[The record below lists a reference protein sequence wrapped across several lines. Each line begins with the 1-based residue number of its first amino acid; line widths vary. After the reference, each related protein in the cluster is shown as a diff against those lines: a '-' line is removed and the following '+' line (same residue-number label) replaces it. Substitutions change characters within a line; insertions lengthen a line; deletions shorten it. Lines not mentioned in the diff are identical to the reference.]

1 MGTDGWMGG
10 WIFQWTH
17 GWVDGCVNERMARR
31 MDGAHKIP
39 EAFCSS
45 LSSELSY
52 SSCLFPEPS
61 NRRLNFQV
69 CLMWGWAAGMDRY
82 GCVSSLPPAVLG
94 NRDPCPLERALTR
107 PVRQPPGPPAELTQ
121 NKAWAVSVEPPHPL
135 NWAYIYVTLQD
146 WWRPDVTKQWF
157 GQPWNAEIPS
167 WTIFMA
173 AHIQQ
178 PLLKS

>member
-1 MGTDGWMGG
+1 MNGWMNISMDSWMSRWMCEWTDGSTDGWSPQDP
-10 WIFQWTH
+10 WSILFFSKF
-17 GWVDGCVNERMARR
+17 RA
-31 MDGAHKIP
+31 
-39 EAFCSS
+39 
-45 LSSELSY
+45 ELY